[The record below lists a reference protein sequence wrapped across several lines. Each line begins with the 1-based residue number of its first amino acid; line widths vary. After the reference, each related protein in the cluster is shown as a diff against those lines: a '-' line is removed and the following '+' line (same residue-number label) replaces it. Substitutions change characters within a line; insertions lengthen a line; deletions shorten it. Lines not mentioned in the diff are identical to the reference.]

1 MRNVAVVFEK
11 QCRDTLKNKNVL
23 IQFLMFPMMT
33 IIMEHAVDME
43 GMPEHYFAKLF
54 AAMYIGM
61 APLTCMASIISEE
74 KEKNTLRV
82 LLMSNVRPIEYLL
95 GIGGY
100 VWLLCMCGAGVIA
113 AGGEF
118 SGKELPG
125 FLLVMAVGSLTS
137 LLMGAAIGT
146 WSKNQ
151 MAATSVTVPVM
162 MVFAFCP
169 MLSMFN
175 ETISKVAR
183 FTYSQQVSLL
193 MEQLGHMQIS
203 AECTAVIGS
212 NILAA
217 GAVFVW
223 AYKKCGLA

>member
-11 QCRDTLKNKNVL
+11 QCRDTFKNKTVL
-23 IQFLMFPMMT
+23 IQFLMFPLVT
-33 IIMEHAVDME
+33 IIMENAVSME

-82 LLMSNVRPIEYLL
+82 LLMSNVRPVEYLL

-100 VWLLCMCGAGVIA
+100 VWLMCMCGAGVIA
-113 AGGEF
+113 AAGGF
-118 SGKELPG
+118 AGKELPA

-137 LLMGAAIGT
+137 LLIGAAIGT

-151 MAATSVTVPVM
+151 MMATSVTVPVM

-175 ETISKVAR
+175 ETISKAAR

-193 MEQLGHMQIS
+193 MEQLGHMDVT
-203 AECTAVIGS
+203 AECAAVICA
-212 NILAA
+212 NIVLAA
-217 GAVFVW
+217 AAFGW

>member
-1 MRNVAVVFEK
+1 MRNVAVIFEK

-23 IQFLMFPMMT
+23 IQFLMFPVMT
-33 IIMEHAVDME
+33 VIMEHSVDME
-43 GMPEHYFAKLF
+43 GMPPHYFAQLF

-82 LLMSNVRPIEYLL
+82 LLMSNVRPMEYLL

-113 AGGEF
+113 AGGGF
-118 SGKELPG
+118 SGEELPG

-193 MEQLGHMQIS
+193 MEQLGHMQVS
-203 AECTAVIGS
+203 AECAAVISG
-212 NILAA
+212 NIFAA
-217 GAVFVW
+217 AAVFVW
-223 AYKKCGLA
+223 AYRKSGLA

>member
-1 MRNVAVVFEK
+1 MRHVAAIFDK
-11 QCRDTLKNKNVL
+11 QCRDTFKNKTVL
-23 IQFLMFPMMT
+23 IQFLMFPLMT
-33 IIMEHAVDME
+33 IIMENAVSMD

-61 APLTCMASIISEE
+61 APLACTASIISEE

-82 LLMSNVRPIEYLL
+82 LLMSNVRPVEYLF
-95 GIGGY
+95 GVGGY
-100 VWLLCMCGAGVIA
+100 VWLMCMCGAGVIA
-113 AGGEF
+113 AAGGF
-118 SGKELPG
+118 TGKELSA

-137 LLMGAAIGT
+137 LFIGAAIGT

-151 MAATSVTVPVM
+151 MMATSVTVPVM
-162 MVFAFCP
+162 LVFAFGP

-183 FTYSQQVSLL
+183 FTYSRQMSLL
-193 MEQLGHMQIS
+193 MEQLGHMDVT
-203 AECTAVIGS
+203 AECAAVICG
-212 NILAA
+212 NIALAA
-217 GAVFVW
+217 VAFGW